1 MQYRKSSV
9 SVVTRAEEP
18 MPSLCR
24 LKSPT
29 GVLAYIC
36 NPSPLGQRQEDCT
49 FEDGLVYTV
58 LGTLSLEEDPVPKS
72 TG

>member
-1 MQYRKSSV
+1 MQHRKSSV
-9 SVVTRAEEP
+9 SVVTHAEEP

-29 GVLAYIC
+29 AVLAYIC
-36 NPSPLGQRQEDCT
+36 NPRPLGQRQEDCK

-58 LGTLSLEEDPVPKS
+58 LGTLSLEGDSVPKS